1 MSYKRYIL
9 VALSA
14 LAFSFLIA
22 RPAGADSFL
31 TSVEADAS
39 DLSIPVD
46 LNSQWAFDLMAKDRD
61 AFHHMALIALLH
73 GFDAGT
79 WVTKALNDILKKDP
93 SDPWKLFD
101 AGFSEIYSATYTDS
115 KATAKSG
122 VKKIKDALA
131 AEKESPSM
139 MLVAALALAQADAFP
154 LHQDWESETSL
165 KKDVIQLIEDACSLN
180 KTKPA
185 RGFEATLK
193 SALSYM
199 ALYGGY
205 KAFADK
211 TLDCSATAPAP
222 TPAPTPATLPKLEP
236 GNKLD
241 TLKKQ
246 ATLVKIKGTAVPA
259 KTVAKPEVLNGLDD
273 DLDGLIDEGFVAT
286 GNMQVTLWWSGGADL
301 DLIVEEPG
309 GSSISHKAKTGKTGG
324 TMDKDS
330 RGACKGGQT
339 VENIHWKGAPPDG
352 TYKVKV
358 KYYSTCK
365 KASKTTAYVTLSVG
379 SKVAASTMVT
389 LKPKQKVDVIEFSIK

>member
-1 MSYKRYIL
+1 MQKEKHII
-9 VALSA
+9 VALSV
-14 LAFSFLIA
+14 LAFSFLVA

-31 TSVEADAS
+31 TSVDADAS

-61 AFHHMALIALLH
+61 AFHHMELITLLH
-73 GFDAGT
+73 GYDAGT

-93 SDPWKLFD
+93 QDPWKLFD
-101 AGFSEIYSATYTDS
+101 AGFSEIYAATYTNS

-122 VKKIKDALA
+122 IKKIRDALA

-154 LHQDWESETSL
+154 LHQDWETENTM
-165 KKDVIQLIEDACSLN
+165 KKEVMQLIEDACSLN

-199 ALYGGY
+199 VLYGGY
-205 KAFADK
+205 KAFAAK

-222 TPAPTPATLPKLEP
+222 TPAPPTQPKLEP
-236 GNKLD
+236 GKILG
-241 TLKKQ
+241 TMKKK
-246 ATLVKIKGTAVPA
+246 ATLVKMKGTAVPA

-273 DLDGLIDEGFVAT
+273 DLDGLIDEDFVAT

-309 GSSISHKAKTGKTGG
+309 GSSINHKVKTGKTGG
-324 TMDKDS
+324 MMDKDS

-339 VENIHWKGAPPDG
+339 VENIHWKGTPPDG

-358 KYYSTCK
+358 TYYSTCK

-389 LKPKQKVDVIEFSIK
+389 LNPKQKADVIEFSIK

>member
-1 MSYKRYIL
+1 MKKNKYII
-9 VALSA
+9 VALSILVLPF
-14 LAFSFLIA
+14 LAA

-31 TSVEADAS
+31 TSVDPDVS
-39 DLSIPVD
+39 DLNIPVD

-61 AFHHMALIALLH
+61 AFHHMALITLLH
-73 GFDAGT
+73 GYDAGT
-79 WVTKALNDILKKDP
+79 WVTKALNNILKKDTQ
-93 SDPWKLFD
+93 DPWKLFD

-122 VKKIKDALA
+122 IKKIRNALA

-154 LHQDWESETSL
+154 LHQDWDTENSM
-165 KKDVIQLIEDACSLN
+165 KKEVMQLIEDACSLN

-185 RGFEATLK
+185 RGFEATLR
-193 SALSYM
+193 SAMDYM
-199 ALYGGY
+199 VLYGGY
-205 KAFADK
+205 KAFAAK
-211 TLDCSATAPAP
+211 TLECAATKPAP
-222 TPAPTPATLPKLEP
+222 TPAIATQPHAEPAKIMSTF
-236 GNKLD
+236 
-241 TLKKQ
+241 KKK
-246 ATLVKIKGTAVPA
+246 ATLVKMKGTAVPA

-273 DLDGLIDEGFVAT
+273 DLDGLVDEDFVAT
-286 GNMQVTLWWSGGADL
+286 GDMQVTLWWSGGADL

-309 GSSISHKAKTGKTGG
+309 GGSINHKAKTGKTGG

-330 RGACKGGQT
+330 RGTCKGGQT

-365 KASKTTAYVTLSVG
+365 KASTTTAYVTLSVG
-379 SKVAASTMVT
+379 SKVVASTVMT
-389 LKPKQKVDVIEFSIK
+389 LKPKQKADVIEFSIK